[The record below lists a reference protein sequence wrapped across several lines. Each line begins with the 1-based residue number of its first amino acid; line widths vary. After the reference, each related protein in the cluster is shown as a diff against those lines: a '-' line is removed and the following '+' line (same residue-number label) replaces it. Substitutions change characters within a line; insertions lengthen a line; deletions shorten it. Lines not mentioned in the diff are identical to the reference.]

1 MKKFDFKYK
10 ENLSIVEIKQIL
22 DTETFELNP
31 LTKKNGEKTDDYWH
45 WNNLDRFA
53 VRVKKILIEEIKE
66 NKELSL
72 HLEKEIRKGKQGE
85 YTHFSIYRQKDIDRL
100 YDDRVQDRSH
110 FGEYR
115 NDYLDAY
122 ENDESNFW
130 NND

>member
-1 MKKFDFKYK
+1 MKIFDFTYK
-10 ENLSIVEIKQIL
+10 DNLSIVEIKQIL
-22 DTETFELNP
+22 KTETFELNL

-45 WNNLDRFA
+45 WNNLERFA
-53 VRVKKILIEEIKE
+53 VRINKSLVEEIKE

-72 HLEKEIRKGKQGE
+72 HLEKEIRNGKQGE
-85 YTHFSIYRQKDIDRL
+85 YTHFSVFRQKDIDRI

-110 FGEYR
+110 LGEYR

>member
-1 MKKFDFKYK
+1 MKVFDFTNKN
-10 ENLSIVEIKQIL
+10 NLTISEIKEIL
-22 DTETFELNP
+22 ETETFELNR
-31 LTKKNGEKTDDYWH
+31 LTNKNGEKIDIYWH
-45 WNNLDRFA
+45 WDNLNRFA
-53 VRVKKILIEEIKE
+53 FQINKTLLEEIKE

-72 HLEKEIRKGKQGE
+72 HLEKEIKNGKKGK
-85 YTHFSIYRQKDIDRL
+85 YTLFSVYKQKVIDRI

-110 FGEYR
+110 LGEYQ